1 MAKLIKLF
9 DWLSVNPDH
18 VLSVR
23 DDGGY
28 YGRVTIE
35 MVNGT
40 RHSARMT
47 SVRTVT
53 EKLNGEGDA

>member
-1 MAKLIKLF
+1 MAKLIKIA

-18 VLSVR
+18 VASVR

-28 YGRVTIE
+28 GHVTIE

-40 RHSARMT
+40 RHSARIT
-47 SVRTVT
+47 SVKTVT
-53 EKLNGEGDA
+53 DKLNGEGDA